1 MEDPGEVELSPDF
14 EGDGEPAVKAVT
26 ALPAKRR
33 ESTASDGPETP
44 SGVGA
49 VKAESV
55 ERGDK
60 APHGDAPSEEAGT
73 QDAGS
78 LWVPDRVKKALE
90 KSKSFEDFR
99 RCRPFRFLHSNERDQ
114 LAASLK
120 AEAKRA
126 RLEVYVESLDRKK
139 DAELNLAS
147 PKIFDEVDKSVMD
160 GEWDGFH
167 SGFPCT
173 SFSRVRWRD
182 SPGGPLPVRCSAR
195 IYGLP
200 GNTPAQQR
208 EADEGTLMATRSA
221 GLHEKQVASCRRREV
236 PEVSTL
242 ENPPGSEDSGS
253 AWDLPEINKG
263 RPGEDK
269 IIHGG
274 VQHLRL
280 SDEAQEA
287 LVQAGKMVRKIR
299 KLDLTCKGLQLSALG
314 TTRAGGGKGQHRGRR
329 SLP

>member
-1 MEDPGEVELSPDF
+1 MPTL
-14 EGDGEPAVKAVT
+14 
-26 ALPAKRR
+26 
-33 ESTASDGPETP
+33 
-44 SGVGA
+44 
-49 VKAESV
+49 
-55 ERGDK
+55 
-60 APHGDAPSEEAGT
+60 
-73 QDAGS
+73 
-78 LWVPDRVKKALE
+78 
-90 KSKSFEDFR
+90 
-99 RCRPFRFLHSNERDQ
+99 
-114 LAASLK
+114 
-120 AEAKRA
+120 AKRA

-167 SGFPCT
+167 SGFPCS

-221 GLHEKQVASCRRREV
+221 WLHEKQVASCRRREV

-253 AWDLPEINKG
+253 AWDLPEIKDVLVKTRSSTVEFNTCAYQTK
-263 RPGEDK
+263 
-269 IIHGG
+269 
-274 VQHLRL
+274 LRRRWFKPARWSGKL
-280 SDEAQEA
+280 ENLTSLAKVCNSVVGKANTEA
-287 LVQAGKMVRKIR
+287 AGAYPE
-299 KLDLTCKGLQLSALG
+299 DLTDEIAKRIIETWKRILNLEWLRYQMQQKAKQISELQVKWLSNEDRRRKRLYEESSPTVVNPLSKDPKKCRFESKATEAHEVAPRSRSG
-314 TTRAGGGKGQHRGRR
+314 TPSREPPELSPWLDPKRLRR
-329 SLP
+329 P